1 MKISINIIWQSKCH
15 CGCSPRCISFVLIY
29 SGELKRQRDC
39 DCMDENI
46 LALECSSDNCCRK
59 MPSQISDF
67 DQRKI
72 THSVIMPDEMNTF
85 VPKTLIPKE
94 WQVLM
99 TIHGPVTDI
108 MMFFW
113 IIVHLIHICMSCWFI
128 KYDSWCDS
136 IIINQCTIL
145 INDACMFSYNK
156 QFEIGFQQGSSL
168 VEW

>member
-39 DCMDENI
+39 DWMRTFWLLNAAVTTVAGKCH
-46 LALECSSDNCCRK
+46 LKLVT
-59 MPSQISDF
+59 

-108 MMFFW
+108 MMFYW

-145 INDACMFSYNK
+145 INDAC
-156 QFEIGFQQGSSL
+156 SL
-168 VEW
+168 TTNNLK

>member
-1 MKISINIIWQSKCH
+1 
-15 CGCSPRCISFVLIY
+15 
-29 SGELKRQRDC
+29 
-39 DCMDENI
+39 
-46 LALECSSDNCCRK
+46 

-108 MMFFW
+108 MMFFR
-113 IIVHLIHICMSCWFI
+113 IIVHLIHICMSCWFM
-128 KYDSWCDS
+128 KYDS
-136 IIINQCTIL
+136 
-145 INDACMFSYNK
+145 
-156 QFEIGFQQGSSL
+156 
-168 VEW
+168 

>member
-39 DCMDENI
+39 DWMRTFWLLNAAVTTVAGKCHLKLVTLTKEKSHIQSLCLMKWI
-46 LALECSSDNCCRK
+46 LLCQKLWFQKNGRFSW
-59 MPSQISDF
+59 
-67 DQRKI
+67 
-72 THSVIMPDEMNTF
+72 
-85 VPKTLIPKE
+85 LY
-94 WQVLM
+94 
-99 TIHGPVTDI
+99 IHGPVTDI

-145 INDACMFSYNK
+145 INDAC
-156 QFEIGFQQGSSL
+156 SL
-168 VEW
+168 TTNNLK